1 MSNLPKKHTKN
12 KLNIRLA
19 VKKTEEMM
27 DEKNT
32 NYLNRT
38 LKKVDPTMAKIFMP
52 WIIKH
57 PKSMYKMIRLAKA
70 YRKSR
75 NVRKEELLK
84 GLKVPPFLIL
94 SITSNCNLKCAGCYA
109 AATGT
114 LCNEKSKKS
123 LNVEQWIRIIQEAKE
138 LGVFAFIIAGGEP
151 FLMPNLLRI
160 SEEFKDRLFLIFTN
174 GTILKTQDIE
184 KLKQLRNTIIMV
196 SIEGDQDL
204 TDSRR
209 GRGVYEKVINTICE
223 LDSKGI
229 ISGISVTINRNNFEY
244 WMEPDN
250 IDDLISKGVRLAF
263 LLEYIPVDN
272 DTHLMLTPEES
283 NIFRQKVLEYRNT
296 KQIFLLHS
304 PGDEEYMGGCVSAG
318 RGFAHITPLGDLTP
332 CPVSNIATHNL
343 IRNSLREGLDSELF
357 KIIRESEHLLE
368 TNGSPCALFS
378 HQEEVNALVKKVKAY
393 KTKV

>member
-1 MSNLPKKHTKN
+1 
-12 KLNIRLA
+12 
-19 VKKTEEMM
+19 MM

-32 NYLNRT
+32 NYINRT

-52 WIIKH
+52 WILKH
-57 PKSMYKMIRLAKA
+57 PKSMYTMMRLAKA

-75 NVRKEELLK
+75 KVRAEELLK

-114 LCNEKSKKS
+114 LCNQKTKNT
-123 LNVEQWIRIIQEAKE
+123 LGLEQWIEIIQEAKE

-151 FLMPNLLRI
+151 FLMPNLLKI
-160 SEEFKDRLFLIFTN
+160 SEKFKDRLFLIFTN
-174 GTILKTQDIE
+174 GTILENQDIE
-184 KLKQLRNTIIMV
+184 KLKRLRNTIIMV

-204 TDSRR
+204 TDNRR
-209 GRGVYEKVINTICE
+209 GLGVYEKVINTINE
-223 LDSKGI
+223 LDDKGV
-229 ISGISVTINRNNFEY
+229 ISGISVTINRKNVKF
-244 WMEPDN
+244 WMEPKN

-272 DTHLMLTPEES
+272 DTELMLTPEES
-283 NIFRQKVLEYRNT
+283 KEFRVKVLEYRES
-296 KQIFLLHS
+296 KQILLVHS

-343 IRNSLREGLDSELF
+343 TKNSLREGLNSQLF

-378 HQEEVNALVKKVKAY
+378 HSEEVNALVKKVKAY
-393 KTKV
+393 RTKV